1 MTKSNFRTIASIA
14 AVCALLLAYVVAA
27 TVYQSRFAPA
37 IGVRTYAQLKAQGVP
52 IKRAVRVSNPANHIV
67 VFGDPT
73 AALWT
78 LPSGPPAYLFDETG
92 QLIDFTID
100 AGDSATFQEVYNIES
115 GVEVRVQSL
124 DILFASTELPQP
136 AGDSNEPR

>member
-100 AGDSATFQEVYNIES
+100 AGDSAIFQEVYNIES

-136 AGDSNEPR
+136 AGDGNEPR